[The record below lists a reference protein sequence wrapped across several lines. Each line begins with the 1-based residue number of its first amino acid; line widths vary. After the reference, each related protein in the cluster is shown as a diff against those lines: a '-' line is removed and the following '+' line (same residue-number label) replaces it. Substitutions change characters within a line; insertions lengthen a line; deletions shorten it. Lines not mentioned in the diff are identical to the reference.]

1 MSVRKKTGNKT
12 RKTYN
17 LRDREKGKSGGADF
31 VLQTSTHE
39 EAIATP
45 GNHAGTQQLDNATAR
60 TDISDCTTLNST
72 GASTENN
79 MAEAVSH
86 AKFVE
91 TTGKIMEKLDTL
103 NSNILA
109 IRNEMSE
116 IRDSVADSSARLTT
130 IENEIIPQIK
140 IDNNKLEKELKDS
153 ILQLEIH
160 DRKMNLLIY
169 GVQSK
174 KDEKRPVICTF
185 QMHIDCH
192 VVP

>member
-1 MSVRKKTGNKT
+1 
-12 RKTYN
+12 
-17 LRDREKGKSGGADF
+17 
-31 VLQTSTHE
+31 
-39 EAIATP
+39 
-45 GNHAGTQQLDNATAR
+45 
-60 TDISDCTTLNST
+60 
-72 GASTENN
+72 

-103 NSNILA
+103 NSKILA

-140 IDNNKLEKELKDS
+140 IDNKKLEKELKDS

-174 KDEKRPVICTF
+174 KDENVVREVRNIFENLGFSHEEARNMYISNAHRLPRRAIEGEQDERRSPDAKFFFPTTF
-185 QMHIDCH
+185 LSMTQN
-192 VVP
+192 VNLLTE